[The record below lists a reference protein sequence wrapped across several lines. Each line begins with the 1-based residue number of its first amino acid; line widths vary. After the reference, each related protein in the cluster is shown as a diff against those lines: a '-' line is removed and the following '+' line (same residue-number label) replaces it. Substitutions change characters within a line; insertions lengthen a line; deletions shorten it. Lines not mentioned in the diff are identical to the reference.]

1 MSLLSRRKF
10 LAASSATLAALA
22 VGGVVGAGAL
32 ELPVA
37 APGRFCLSGH
47 EVLLVQAL
55 AEALFPPGNA
65 LGVTAVGMDLA
76 GEVDEL
82 MGDRLDPVVTP
93 VFRRVL
99 QVLDDGTLVSRGAR
113 FADLPLG
120 ARVDVMAAWAEPGVL
135 ARRLMYDALRTVVGM
150 VFFCR
155 PEVCSVIGWR
165 PACAVDPELG
175 AIPASMRAVATLTA
189 PAAREGGP

>member
-1 MSLLSRRKF
+1 MSLLNRRKF
-10 LAASSATLAALA
+10 LAGSGAALAALA
-22 VGGVVGAGAL
+22 VGGVVGAGAV
-32 ELPVA
+32 ELPQPA
-37 APGRFCLSGH
+37 AGRFCLSGH
-47 EVLLVQAL
+47 ELLLVQAL

-65 LGVTAVGMDLA
+65 LGVSAVGMDLA
-76 GEVDEL
+76 AEVDEL

-135 ARRLMYDALRTVVGM
+135 ARRVMYDALRTIVGM

-155 PEVCSVIGWR
+155 PEVCAVIGWR
-165 PACAVDPELG
+165 PGCAVDPTLG
-175 AIPASMRAVATLTA
+175 AIPASARAIAALAA

>member
-1 MSLLSRRKF
+1 MFLLNRRKF
-10 LAASSATLAALA
+10 LAASGAALAALA

-32 ELPVA
+32 ELPA
-37 APGRFCLSGH
+37 AAAGRFCLS
-47 EVLLVQAL
+47 ERELILVQAL

-65 LGVTAVGMDLA
+65 LGVTAVGMDLS

-99 QVLDDGTLVSRGAR
+99 QALDDGTLLSRGAR

-120 ARVDVMAAWAEPGVL
+120 ARVEVMASWGEPGVL

-155 PEVCSVIGWR
+155 PEVCSAIGWH
-165 PACAVDPELG
+165 PACAVDPALG
-175 AIPASMRAVATLTA
+175 AVPPSERPV
-189 PAAREGGP
+189 AARTGLAVREAGP

>member
-1 MSLLSRRKF
+1 MFLLNRRKF
-10 LAASSATLAALA
+10 LAASGAAFAALA
-22 VGGVVGAGAL
+22 VGGVGGLGAL

-37 APGRFCLSGH
+37 AAGHFCLS
-47 EVLLVQAL
+47 ERELLLVQAL
-55 AEALFPPGNA
+55 AEALFPPGNP

-113 FADLPLG
+113 FADLPLD
-120 ARVDVMAAWAEPGVL
+120 ARVEVMAAWGEPGVL
-135 ARRLMYDALRTVVGM
+135 ARRLMYDALRTIVGM

-155 PEVCSVIGWR
+155 TEVCSAIGWR
-165 PACAVDPELG
+165 AACALDPDLG
-175 AIPASMRAVATLTA
+175 AIPAPPRAVATLA
-189 PAAREGGP
+189 GLAVREARP